1 VNVEKLTGRSCEC
14 GVIEWLSENV
24 ELFYVGIVR
33 YDKHA
38 AESYRRQ
45 FYSKLDE
52 YCETFDWW
60 MTLPHEQKITYGY
73 MSILSDSKWK
83 CAEIASDME
92 IILQKL
98 RKRSEKYI
106 GYN

>member
-1 VNVEKLTGRSCEC
+1 MNVEKLTGRPCEC
-14 GVIEWLSENV
+14 GVIEWLSGNV
-24 ELFYVGIVR
+24 ELFYVEIMR

-38 AESYRRQ
+38 AESYKRQ
-45 FYSKLDE
+45 FYSRLDE
-52 YCETFDWW
+52 YCDIFDWW
-60 MTLPHEQKITYGY
+60 MTLPHDQKITGECI
-73 MSILSDSKWK
+73 SILSDSKWE
-83 CAEIASDME
+83 CAEIALDME